1 MQGKERRR
9 FVRLDAYHLARYR
22 LAQDPARANVFTNAK
37 VMNVSAGGCCLLS
50 EESLPSATIIEIQI
64 NFPRIAQTLST
75 LARVVWRK
83 HIAKADLYKYGIEF
97 IQIPDEL
104 RHAIDEQI
112 KSVYDELDRQRS
124 FISKFFIKGGGKMP
138 KSLGKALLILAVL
151 FVILAAGIKM
161 TTLGTIMP
169 GAMPINWVKLAD
181 TVLLFSIAVS
191 LLGKQ

>member
-1 MQGKERRR
+1 
-9 FVRLDAYHLARYR
+9 
-22 LAQDPARANVFTNAK
+22 
-37 VMNVSAGGCCLLS
+37 
-50 EESLPSATIIEIQI
+50 
-64 NFPRIAQTLST
+64 
-75 LARVVWRK
+75 
-83 HIAKADLYKYGIEF
+83 
-97 IQIPDEL
+97 
-104 RHAIDEQI
+104 
-112 KSVYDELDRQRS
+112 
-124 FISKFFIKGGGKMP
+124 MP